1 MATKKQLNANKKN
14 AARSTGPRTP
24 DGKAKVAQNAV
35 KHGMTA
41 ASPVI
46 LGLEREEDW
55 QDFCD
60 GVLADLAPEGRIE
73 VVLAQRVAQLL
84 WRLQRVTNYEAG
96 VINVGQE
103 EVEGTFKGLDKKLKE
118 AIVNRDLAQSRVVS
132 SKKTIA
138 FLESLATRKDN
149 EKVEGADARASLET
163 AQTACVPPVRLPNI
177 AEVMGLPPEARKN
190 PWEWDGWTAGLVRQM
205 MATLISEA
213 KGSTKELMARCLQD
227 LTELG
232 QEQGAWGRESQDLI
246 EGLTCRRDL
255 ESRLRRNRLLPDEKT
270 LAKIARHE
278 GHLGKEF
285 NRALQELRRIQEV
298 RRGG

>member
-84 WRLQRVTNYEAG
+84 WRLQRVTNYETG

-103 EVEGTFKGLDKKLKE
+103 EVEGTFKGLKKKLEE
-118 AIVNRDLAQSRVVS
+118 AIANRDLAQRRVES
-132 SKKTIA
+132 SKKAIA
-138 FLESLATRKDN
+138 LLESLATLADD
-149 EKVEGADARASLET
+149 EKVEGADAREALET
-163 AQTACVPPVRLPNI
+163 EMSFVGLSVQAADFGM
-177 AEVMGLPPEARKN
+177 VMGCRQKPTRTSGRGA
-190 PWEWDGWTAGLVRQM
+190 AGRLV
-205 MATLISEA
+205 L
-213 KGSTKELMARCLQD
+213 C
-227 LTELG
+227 
-232 QEQGAWGRESQDLI
+232 
-246 EGLTCRRDL
+246 
-255 ESRLRRNRLLPDEKT
+255 
-270 LAKIARHE
+270 
-278 GHLGKEF
+278 GK
-285 NRALQELRRIQEV
+285 
-298 RRGG
+298 